1 MANSKCVSRTR
12 YPALFSG
19 LRSLVSADLAGCLK
33 VRFKERPAVFLLL
46 KNYSLDILLLAS
58 QQDNPRN
65 KISRNMDINGIIG
78 IEFQCDSVKTTKE
91 VGKLYMKA
99 AMDRGIGAMVERRD

>member
-1 MANSKCVSRTR
+1 
-12 YPALFSG
+12 
-19 LRSLVSADLAGCLK
+19 
-33 VRFKERPAVFLLL
+33 
-46 KNYSLDILLLAS
+46 
-58 QQDNPRN
+58 
-65 KISRNMDINGIIG
+65 MDINGIIG